1 MRSREDIEN
10 RILSLVDKYRHLF
23 VRVVLFGSYARNQ
36 QGKES
41 DIDLFIESDI
51 PTNKLITSTAYNRFH
66 DELYE
71 EFDYTVPFD
80 LLVFGGNRDRK
91 KVKSSPLYKQVQ
103 NDGVILYE
111 QRAETV

>member
-80 LLVFGGNRDRK
+80 LLGIRISFGTILWVLFGLVN
-91 KVKSSPLYKQVQ
+91 SQ
-103 NDGVILYE
+103 N
-111 QRAETV
+111 

>member
-1 MRSREDIEN
+1 M
-10 RILSLVDKYRHLF
+10 
-23 VRVVLFGSYARNQ
+23 LFGSYARNQ

-71 EFDYTVPFD
+71 EFDYTVPPSFCRSLSSNRSV
-80 LLVFGGNRDRK
+80 LLADCLF
-91 KVKSSPLYKQVQ
+91 YC
-103 NDGVILYE
+103 NDK
-111 QRAETV
+111 